1 MYYFYIYRSIRQK
14 NSSSHLEMLDFDKN
28 YNYTNNLNN
37 SGMPRERARRQ
48 YTPNPTLTRNSETNS
63 TVMTNTTYFDD
74 SYIYDTI
81 PDNFS
86 PNVYDELSF
95 TRPIGDLLTH
105 YHSTATVDCND
116 DYLVPKTLNYN
127 SNTGFYIPAPFYR
140 PRSTTNQPVITII

>member
-14 NSSSHLEMLDFDKN
+14 NSSSHMEMLDFDKN
-28 YNYTNNLNN
+28 YNYTNLNN
-37 SGMPRERARRQ
+37 AGIPRERAQRQ